1 MGSLVRKKKSSI
13 FLTAV
18 ATILL
23 VGLLSPPAL
32 SGASIEER
40 KILVLEA
47 LGLDCSDPA
56 VVSAAQQANTLYA
69 VDVLPDGE
77 NISVVLQLSGLP
89 SYDSYLYKEN
99 RRLVVDLRN
108 TINLSPASEFSLG
121 EEDPIRKVR
130 NSQYRVDPS
139 LISRVVL
146 DLDENVTPEITNEGN
161 TLVISAPLSRPE
173 PATEET
179 ADAGENEAETT
190 EAEFSES
197 APQENDVVPSEVV
210 SVPAVEVD
218 TETPEV
224 DFMLAR
230 APVIADLSAD
240 RSSVTKEVSID
251 PEPVSEEADP
261 ADTLAEVEEKPI
273 IEEQSDPVVVD
284 PDPVMNVAEVENEE
298 VLAETPTVNEEPENP
313 GPLQSD
319 LAKSEAE
326 MPAAEDPADVS
337 DPEIVEAEDKTPLM
351 LAALST
357 ETEEEPVAADP
368 PAEIPAAMSE
378 EKTVEN
384 VKQNVAKAIEPPS
397 AEQDNPGEQV
407 EVVLQTVEEMEPKSE
422 MPAKP
427 APKVAEKADVVQ
439 KPASEENLVTLTFKD
454 AELSSVLDILARK
467 GKFNILA
474 GKDVRGVV
482 TVRLIDV
489 PLDVALNAILNV
501 NGYGY
506 IKTENIVRILP
517 LSQLG
522 EQIETSTET
531 YTLSYASASE
541 AKTTLQSFL
550 TKNGNIETDERTN
563 MLIVTDVP
571 GNMDRI
577 RTLIPQIDRRVQ
589 QVLIEVL
596 ILDSVLS
603 DNADLGIQWNLFDTH
618 DSTFDAEGNQDSL
631 DVTLPFASTGG
642 ISLSFGSLINNF
654 KLEALIQAVVDNTES
669 RILANPKILT
679 LNNEEAN
686 IEIIEE
692 FPYNDV
698 TQTSSGGQLSN
709 ITFKEIG
716 TKLQVK
722 PQITH
727 DEHVILRIKPEQN
740 FPSDTTVTGVP
751 IIDTRRAETTLIV
764 RNHQTIVLGGLRLNR
779 KLNSISK
786 VPLLGDLPGVKYAF
800 RSVSNDYSDT
810 ELLVFIT
817 VHIVESPPLLAE
829 QKIKFDELAN
839 IPRNPSASI
848 KLVR

>member
-13 FLTAV
+13 FLIAV
-18 ATILL
+18 ATVLL
-23 VGLLSPPAL
+23 VGLLSPPAF

-40 KILVLEA
+40 KIHMLEA
-47 LGLDCSDPA
+47 LGLDGLDPA
-56 VVSAAQQANTLYA
+56 VVNAAQQANTLYA
-69 VDVLPDGE
+69 VDVMPDGE
-77 NISVVLQLSGLP
+77 NVSVVLQLSGLP

-108 TINLSPASEFSLG
+108 TINLSDDSEFSLG
-121 EEDPIRKVR
+121 EKDPIRNVR

-146 DLDENVTPEITNEGN
+146 DLDENVTPEITSEGN
-161 TLVISAPLSRPE
+161 TLVISAPLSTPE
-173 PATEET
+173 PAAEET
-179 ADAGENEAETT
+179 ADAGENEVETT
-190 EAEFSES
+190 EAEVSEDTS
-197 APQENDVVPSEVV
+197 QENDVVPSEVV

-230 APVIADLSAD
+230 APVIADLSVD
-240 RSSVTKEVSID
+240 RSDATKEVSID
-251 PEPVSEEADP
+251 PEPVAEENDP
-261 ADTLAEVEEKPI
+261 ADTLAEAEMEE
-273 IEEQSDPVVVD
+273 DAVVVD
-284 PDPVMNVAEVENEE
+284 PAPVVEVAEAENEE
-298 VLAETPTVNEEPENP
+298 VPAATPTVNEEPENP
-313 GPLQSD
+313 GPSQSEM
-319 LAKSEAE
+319 AKSEAE
-326 MPAAEDPADVS
+326 MPTAEDTADVS
-337 DPEIVEAEDKTPLM
+337 EAEIVENENDASLM
-351 LAALST
+351 LAALHT
-357 ETEEEPVAADP
+357 ETEEEPVVAEP
-368 PAEIPAAMSE
+368 PEEPVEIPVAISE
-378 EKTVEN
+378 EQPVEN
-384 VKQNVAKAIEPPS
+384 VKQDVAKAIEPAA
-397 AEQDNPGEQV
+397 AEQDNPGEKV
-407 EVVLQTVEEMEPKSE
+407 DVVLQTVEQAEPESVI
-422 MPAKP
+422 PAAP
-427 APKVAEKADVVQ
+427 APKVEEKAEAVQ
-439 KPASEENLVTLTFKD
+439 QLAPEENLVTLTFRD
-454 AELSSVLDILARK
+454 ADLSSVLDILARK

-474 GKDVRGVV
+474 GRDVRGVV

-506 IKTENIVRILP
+506 IKTNNIVRIVP

-522 EQIETSTET
+522 EQIETATET
-531 YTLSYASASE
+531 FTLSYATATE

-571 GNMDRI
+571 GNMERI
-577 RTLIPQIDRRVQ
+577 RSLIPQIDRRVQ

-603 DNADLGIQWNLFDTH
+603 DAADLGIQWNLFDTN
-618 DSTFDAEGNQDSL
+618 DSTLDAEGNPDSL
-631 DVTLPFASTGG
+631 GVNLPFASTGG
-642 ISLSFGSLINNF
+642 LSLSFGSVMSNF
-654 KLEALIQAVVDNTES
+654 KLEALIEAVVDNTES

-764 RNHQTIVLGGLRLNR
+764 KNHQTIVLGGLRLNR

-786 VPLLGDLPGVKYAF
+786 VPLLGDLPGVKYIF
-800 RSVSNDYSDT
+800 RNVSNDYSDT

-817 VHIVESPPLLAE
+817 VHIVESPPLIAE

-839 IPRNPSASI
+839 LPRNPNAQV